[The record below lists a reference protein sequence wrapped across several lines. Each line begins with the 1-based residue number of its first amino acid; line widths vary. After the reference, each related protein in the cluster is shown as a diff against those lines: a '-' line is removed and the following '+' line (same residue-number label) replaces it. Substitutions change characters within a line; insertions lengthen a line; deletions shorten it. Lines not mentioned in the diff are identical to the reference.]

1 MFGSI
6 YTALAGMNA
15 YSQGLNVV
23 SNNVANLNTPG
34 FKVSDPLFR
43 EIVYRQINAGEG
55 NGGGVYPQGAG
66 VEASAA
72 GIVFTQGDLRD
83 TGNPLDAAIDGSGF
97 FVLEQEDGSYR
108 YTRAGQLTFN
118 DDGILV
124 ERSSGAKV
132 LFSTAEVATGFFDIN
147 SHRSHP
153 PRATSTVTL
162 TGVLART
169 STSASYEVPNM
180 TVYDAAGTAVPLRAR
195 FTRNSADAL
204 RWTVEVLGAANAVLG
219 SGTIQFNADGTPA
232 QDANSVTVAVSAT
245 TGGEKFDITLNF
257 GAPGTYAGVT
267 SPAASTTSQ
276 LQVLRQDGLQI
287 GSLTATAFDEQGA
300 LKLTYSNGQTK
311 TVGKLVVA
319 QFDNPEQ
326 LQALGGGMFSTKDG
340 VQHRLGSAMVSG
352 VGRIVGGRLEM
363 SNVDLTRQFTDL
375 IILQRGYQASSQV
388 SSIAN
393 ELIQSLLAMDGGR

>member
-15 YSQGLNVV
+15 YSQGLSVV

-43 EIVYRQINAGEG
+43 EIVYRQINVGEG
-55 NGGGVYPQGAG
+55 NGGGVRPQGAG
-66 VEASAA
+66 VEADAA
-72 GIVFTQGDLRD
+72 GIAFSQGDLRD

-97 FVLEQEDGSYR
+97 FVLEQEDGAYR

-124 ERSSGAKV
+124 ERSTGAKV
-132 LFSTAEVATGFFDIN
+132 LISSAEAATGFFDLN
-147 SHRSHP
+147 PHRTHP
-153 PRATSTVTL
+153 PRATATVTVSG
-162 TGVLART
+162 TLART
-169 STSASYEVPNM
+169 STSGSHELPNI

-204 RWTVEVLGAANAVLG
+204 RWTVEVLGPANAVLG
-219 SGTIQFNADGTPA
+219 SGTIAFNADGTPA
-232 QDANSVTVAVSAT
+232 QDANTVTIPVAA
-245 TGGEKFDITLNF
+245 TGGESFNVTLNF
-257 GAPGTYAGVT
+257 GQPGTYVGVT

-276 LQVLRQDGLQI
+276 LQVLRQDGMQT
-287 GSLTATAFDEQGA
+287 GSLTETAFDEQGS
-300 LKLTYSNGQTK
+300 LKLSYSNGQTI
-311 TVGKLVVA
+311 TVGKLVLA

-326 LQALGGGMFSTKDG
+326 LKALGGGMFAIEDG
-340 VQHRLGSAMVSG
+340 VQHRLGSAMASG
-352 VGRIVGGRLEM
+352 LGRIVGKKLEM

-393 ELIQSLLAMDGGR
+393 ELIQTLLAMDSGR